1 MGCILFSL
9 FASHALL
16 GDIEALA
23 FGATGRSRE
32 GETRPVSILE
42 AAGTLGLVVSGTTA
56 FCDVDTAAFVTGG
69 RSRDGE
75 TRAVALAE
83 AGTFDT
89 AAFATPG
96 RSRDGETRPVSILDT
111 AAFATPASGRSRDGE
126 TRPVAAAALDWIATR
141 AVLGDVQRGVSDC
154 VGAAWR

>member
-1 MGCILFSL
+1 VGCILP
-9 FASHALL
+9 SHALL
-16 GDIEALA
+16 GDVEALA

-42 AAGTLGLVVSGTTA
+42 AAGTLGLGVSGKTA
-56 FCDVDTAAFVTGG
+56 FCDVDTAAFATTG

-75 TRAVALAE
+75 TRAAALAV
-83 AGTFDT
+83 AGTLDT

-126 TRPVAAAALDWIATR
+126 TRPAAAVALDGIATR